1 MPANSNLDNNSD
13 NKLDTNLVTLE
24 DMKALIY
31 GGCFLASG
39 GGGPISMG
47 LMFHQKIQRDV
58 PLLTASELTKGKMAA
73 MIADLGSPDKA
84 KEGYGYT
91 APVNAFH
98 ALDAYLE
105 KTKGESLSYFIPA
118 EIGAVNTLI
127 PFYIAATVTDK
138 TLAVINGDSVGRAV
152 PQLNETVFA
161 NNGIPCCPAVVASD
175 DQTTHRC
182 EFSAKPFKSE
192 LFQDLSPTQLEDAA
206 RKAVSDPAYH
216 QVGGMGLWPVSS
228 DFLQSDEGNA
238 ALIQNSV
245 SDAIRLGRTILSYLG
260 DQAISDTLTNL
271 GIDNYQFMTGKL
283 TQMDNRTSGGFDVGK
298 MTFTRDNGN
307 EFWVYYKNES
317 LLAWDPVESKA
328 MAIAPDCINMVLATS
343 TSNYQ
348 AGTPLSTADVTEG
361 NTLTVWG
368 TACSEKMRV
377 AGLEKLFLKDIQQI
391 LSAFPEDKVDITR
404 YIPIEVLN
412 N

>member
-1 MPANSNLDNNSD
+1 MPHESSLDS
-13 NKLDTNLVTLE
+13 KLVTLE

-58 PLLTASELTKGKMAA
+58 PLLTAAELTKGKMAA

-138 TLAVINGDSVGRAV
+138 ALAVVNGDSVGRAV

-175 DQTTHRC
+175 DQTAHCC
-182 EFSAKPFKSE
+182 EFSGKPFKSK
-192 LFQDLSPTQLEDAA
+192 LFKDLSPTELENAA
-206 RKAVSDPAYH
+206 RDVVSDPAYH

-228 DFLQSDEGNA
+228 DFLQSSAGTA

-271 GIDNYQFMTGKL
+271 GIDNYQFMTGTL

-298 MTFTRDNGN
+298 MTFTREDNS

-317 LLAWDPVESKA
+317 LLAWDPAESRP
-328 MAIAPDCINMVLATS
+328 MAIAPDCINMVLAKS
-343 TSNYQ
+343 TDDYQ
-348 AGTPLSTADVTEG
+348 AGTPLSTADVIQG

-368 TACSEKMRV
+368 TACSKKMRV
-377 AGLEKLFLKDIQQI
+377 DRLEALFLRDIHQI
-391 LSAFPEDKVDITR
+391 LSAFPEDKVTITQ